1 MPVASV
7 SVARDSILD
16 VFRTALLASAYATV
30 PVFYDD
36 QAKDLPSTGSWIR
49 VDVQHVTGRQVN
61 IGGTIG
67 NRRYRYTGMVTIQ
80 IFTEFGKGQV
90 DSDALAQLMKTTF
103 RGKNT
108 GADAITFR
116 SVRIVEAGQ
125 SGNWLQVNVI
135 AEFDYD
141 EVD

>member
-1 MPVASV
+1 MPVANIAA
-7 SVARDSILD
+7 ARDSILG
-16 VFRTALLASAYATV
+16 VFRTALLASAYPTV

-36 QAKDLPSTGSWIR
+36 QAKDLPTSGSWLR

-61 IGGTIG
+61 VGGAIG

-80 IFTEFGKGQV
+80 IFTEFGKGQL

-108 GADAITFR
+108 GTDAITFR
-116 SVRIVEAGQ
+116 NVRVVEAGQ
-125 SGNWLQVNVI
+125 SGSWLQVNVI
-135 AEFDYD
+135 TDFDYD